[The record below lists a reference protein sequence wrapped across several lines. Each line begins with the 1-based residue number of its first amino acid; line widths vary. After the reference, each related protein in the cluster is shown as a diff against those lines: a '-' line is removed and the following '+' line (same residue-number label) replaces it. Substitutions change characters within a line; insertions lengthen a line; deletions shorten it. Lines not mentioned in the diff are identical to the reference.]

1 MEKDGKA
8 FKLKLAIQKLKVVS
22 EVTETDK
29 GFSYL
34 VTPVKFKK
42 HPKCLGDGFDDCVY
56 NSKVTC
62 DECRFNNYIRGGKDP
77 SAKCNQF

>member
-1 MEKDGKA
+1 MKKDGKA
-8 FKLKLAIQKLKVVS
+8 FKLKLKLQKFKVIS

-42 HPKCLGDGFDDCVY
+42 K
-56 NSKVTC
+56 K
-62 DECRFNNYIRGGKDP
+62 K
-77 SAKCNQF
+77 